1 MKLNNSALLIV
12 AAGKSSRFGG
22 YPKALCN
29 IGSKTNVENTI
40 SLAKPYFENI
50 YLGLNV
56 ETKTDI
62 EIDAKVLRI
71 ETGQGDSLSLLK
83 LIRLVKKDNQNIDKL
98 FVCWGDAY
106 FASSKPFEQFS
117 MNINNKDNLYVAC
130 SLDKNPYAWF
140 DVDEN
145 GYINK
150 SHFKAKDGDI
160 SIGVHDQSL
169 FCFDIN
175 VIEKYINEY
184 KNYIGLVSEDY
195 NPNESKEAKLLD
207 IFTYL
212 SEKEAVKTILIDKDN
227 VLSFNTKEELDKIIS
242 GHLK

>member
-1 MKLNNSALLIV
+1 MKINNSALLIV

-29 IGSKTNVENTI
+29 IGNMTNVENTI
-40 SLAKPYFENI
+40 TLASNYFENI

-56 ETKTDI
+56 ETQTDI
-62 EIDAKVLRI
+62 SVKAKILRI

-83 LIRLVKKDNQNIDKL
+83 LIRLVKQDNKNIDKL

-106 FASSKPFEQFS
+106 FVNSIPFEQFS
-117 MNINNKDNLYVAC
+117 SQINDKDNLYVAC
-130 SLDKNPYAWF
+130 SKDENPYAWF
-140 DVDEN
+140 DVDNN
-145 GYINK
+145 GYIIK
-150 SHFKAKDGDI
+150 SHFKAKDGDVE
-160 SIGVHDQSL
+160 IGIHDQSL
-169 FCFDIN
+169 FCFKPD

-184 KNYIGLVSEDY
+184 KEYIGLISEDY
-195 NPNESKEAKLLD
+195 DKNETKEAKLLD

-212 SEKEAVKTILIDKDN
+212 NSKEPVKTIIIDKDN
-227 VLSFNTKEELDKIIS
+227 VLAFNTKEELDKIIS

>member
-1 MKLNNSALLIV
+1 MKINNSALLIV

-29 IGSKTNVENTI
+29 IGDMTNVENTI
-40 SLAKPYFENI
+40 ALASNYFENI

-62 EIDAKVLRI
+62 NVQAKILRI
-71 ETGQGDSLSLLK
+71 ETGQGDSLSLLR
-83 LIRLVKKDNQNIDKL
+83 LIRLIKQENKNIDKL

-106 FASSKPFEQFS
+106 FSNNKPFEQFS
-117 MNINNKDNLYVAC
+117 SQINENDNLYVAC
-130 SLDKNPYAWF
+130 SNDNNPYAWF
-140 DVDEN
+140 DVDDS
-145 GYINK
+145 GYIIK
-150 SHFKAKDGDI
+150 SHFKSKDGDVA
-160 SIGVHDQSL
+160 IGIHDQSL
-169 FCFDIN
+169 FCFKLD

-184 KNYIGLVSEDY
+184 REYIGLISEDY
-195 NPNESKEAKLLD
+195 NPNETKEAKLLD

-212 SEKEAVKTILIDKDN
+212 NSKEPVKTIIIDKDN